1 MLADALAGRS
11 TQIVA
16 LAGIAWVTWT
26 VWSYVTSP
34 LRKYPGPFLAG
45 EFFSFC
51 FCDEDVLPHNKAGV
65 SRLGRGTP
73 AHCGNTAARRGIW
86 SASAAGK
93 NARIVA
99 PCALCALCA
108 VCAMCDLLL
117 MLLC

>member
-45 EFFSFC
+45 EFFHFVFVMKMC
-51 FCDEDVLPHNKAGV
+51 FRIIRLAFLGSEGGPQLIAATR
-65 SRLGRGTP
+65 RLGAESGLLRP
-73 AHCGNTAARRGIW
+73 L
-86 SASAAGK
+86 GK
-93 NARIVA
+93 THGLRLLVLFVLSV
-99 PCALCALCA
+99 PC
-108 VCAMCDLLL
+108 VTFY
-117 MLLC
+117 